1 VLAAAAVILAGAA
14 AGAMLRRR
22 VGAGAVHGGLGPRN
36 RGHGGPGPRNWG
48 RGDIRGPQPDREIR
62 PAALRGAEP
71 VGAAH
76 RGLYGQ
82 IRVAGP
88 EAMRDRPR
96 RPWDKVDEASD
107 ESFPASDP
115 PSYYPSGI

>member
-1 VLAAAAVILAGAA
+1 
-14 AGAMLRRR
+14 M
-22 VGAGAVHGGLGPRN
+22 
-36 RGHGGPGPRNWG
+36 
-48 RGDIRGPQPDREIR
+48 
-62 PAALRGAEP
+62 
-71 VGAAH
+71 GAAH